1 MIAPCAR
8 LITGHQAPGENRRHG
23 QHTAIM
29 ARTSRA
35 CHPDTGENPARRLDT
50 GAQSLATLKPVTAPG
65 RRTGSTPAPETP
77 ARDHPRQPGRPRFA
91 GTQRRQG
98 SRTDNQETERAG
110 VALRVTLADR
120 WPGFPGAIW
129 QGLVRVRAGG
139 PAGGP
144 QFAQFGDVVVEG
156 AGADAEQLRDGFPPR
171 VAPRPSRL
179 SQHPDEAGRKR
190 RRWSKDAVPSSGTT
204 TLSFWRVALRGER
217 DFHPFD
223 GVCFQGRIRGRQA
236 GTPRR
241 YASY

>member
-1 MIAPCAR
+1 MINWVEEFPRTWWWLQTCWWRGLCPSPRAAR
-8 LITGHQAPGENRRHG
+8 PG
-23 QHTAIM
+23 
-29 ARTSRA
+29 
-35 CHPDTGENPARRLDT
+35 
-50 GAQSLATLKPVTAPG
+50 
-65 RRTGSTPAPETP
+65 
-77 ARDHPRQPGRPRFA
+77 
-91 GTQRRQG
+91 
-98 SRTDNQETERAG
+98 
-110 VALRVTLADR
+110 VTLAGR

-171 VAPRPSRL
+171 VAPRPSRV